1 MTEKQLYSDTE
12 TLKHISCVRDNIWL
26 MVLELLNRAKNH
38 DKSKLESPEREIFG
52 EHADELAKVEYGTDE
67 YKKLLEKVRPA
78 IEHHY
83 AVNTHHPEHF
93 KNGVNDFDLLD
104 LTEMLCDWV
113 AATKR
118 NKNGNIHRSIEVNTE
133 KYNLPPMLVNILN
146 NTVRKYF

>member
-52 EHADELAKVEYGTDE
+52 EYADELSKVEYGTDE
-67 YKKLLEKVRPA
+67 YKKLLEKVKPA

-83 AVNTHHPEHF
+83 AVSTHHPEHF

-133 KYNLPPMLVNILN
+133 KYSLPPMLVNILN

>member
-1 MTEKQLYSDTE
+1 MTEKQLHADTE
-12 TLKHISCVRDNIWL
+12 TLKHISCVRDNIWIL
-26 MVLELLNRAKNH
+26 VLELLERAKNH

-52 EHADELAKVEYGTDE
+52 AHTEELSKVEYGTE
-67 YKKLLEKVRPA
+67 AYKQLLEKVKPA

-93 KNGVNDFDLLD
+93 KNGVNDFDIVD
-104 LTEMLCDWV
+104 LMEMLCDWV

-133 KYNLPPMLVNILN
+133 KYNLPPMLVSILN